1 MLVFALGLF
10 ILRAVIGVT
19 VSAHGAQKLFGWF
32 DGPGLQGFSGMLGSM
47 KVRPA
52 KLWALVAAGGEFV
65 GGILL
70 ALGLLNPIAG
80 FMVAGSML
88 VAILLVHRAN
98 GFWNSN
104 RGIEFPLAILAAAV
118 ALTLTG
124 FGPFSADAALQLS
137 LPEPGTWIVFALLTL
152 ASVMLVVVVMP
163 RLPERVRSRRPSLG

>member
-1 MLVFALGLF
+1 MLVLAIGLF
-10 ILRAVIGVT
+10 ILRAVLGVT

-32 DGPGLQGFSGMLGSM
+32 DGPGLQGFSGTLGSM

-52 KLWALVAAGGEFV
+52 NLWALVAAGGEFV

-80 FMVAGSML
+80 FLVAGSML
-88 VAILLVHRAN
+88 VAILLVHRPN

-104 RGIEFPLAILAAAV
+104 RGIEFPLVILAAAV
-118 ALTLTG
+118 ALTLVG
-124 FGPFSADAALQLS
+124 FGPFSVDGALGIS

-152 ASVMLVVVVMP
+152 ASVVLVVLMP
-163 RLPERVRSRRPSLG
+163 RLPEREAVRRRSLG

>member
-1 MLVFALGLF
+1 MLVLAIGLF

-52 KLWALVAAGGEFV
+52 NLWALVAAGGEFV

-70 ALGLLNPIAG
+70 VLGLLSPIPG
-80 FMVAGSML
+80 FLVAGSML
-88 VAILLVHRAN
+88 VAILLVHRSN

-104 RGIEFPLAILAAAV
+104 RGIEFPLQILAAAI

-124 FGPFSADAALQLS
+124 FGPFSVDGALGIS
-137 LPEPGTWIVFALLTL
+137 LPEPGVWIVFALLVL
-152 ASVMLVVVVMP
+152 ASVGVVFVLP
-163 RLPERVRSRRPSLG
+163 RLPERQAVGRRSLG

>member
-1 MLVFALGLF
+1 MLAIGLF

-32 DGPGLQGFSGMLGSM
+32 EGPGLQGFSGMLGSM

-52 KLWALVAAGGEFV
+52 NLWALVAAGGEFA

-70 ALGLLNPIAG
+70 VLGLLNPIGG

-88 VAILLVHRAN
+88 VAILLVHRSN

-124 FGPFSADAALQLS
+124 FGPFAVDAALRIA
-137 LPEPGTWIVFALLTL
+137 LPEPATWIVVAVLTL
-152 ASVMLVVVVMP
+152 AAAGLTVVIP
-163 RLPERVRSRRPSLG
+163 RLPEREAARRPTLG